1 MGSGNM
7 NDANRVI
14 KIANQN
20 NGYVTTKQVKEKKI
34 NTIVLTRLVE
44 QKKLERIARGYYGIP
59 NSFCD
64 DYYKYQ
70 LKSKNCIFSHATA
83 LYFYD
88 LSDRTPLYFD
98 MTVPVGYNGSL
109 SKNKNVV
116 LHYVKKENIGIG
128 LVEIESPFGMKL
140 RCYDRERTICDIIK
154 YKNHMD
160 REIFVKALKKYSNSK
175 QKDLVKLMRYAKK
188 LNIEKK
194 VIEYMEVLL

>member
-1 MGSGNM
+1 MINS
-7 NDANRVI
+7 DKVI
-14 KIANQN
+14 KIANGN
-20 NGYVTTKQVKEKKI
+20 NGYVTTKMIKESGI
-34 NTIVLTRLVE
+34 PTIELTRLIK
-44 QKKLERIARGYYGIP
+44 QNKLERISRGYYVLKG
-59 NSFCD
+59 SFND
-64 DYYKYQ
+64 EYYRCQ
-70 LKSKNCIFSHATA
+70 LKSKNAIFSHATA

-98 MTVPVGYNGSL
+98 ITVPNGYNGSL
-109 SKNKNVV
+109 SKDKNVV
-116 LHYVKKENIGIG
+116 LHYVKKENIKLG

-160 REIFVKALKKYSNSK
+160 REIFVKALKRYSNSK
-175 QKDLVKLMRYAKK
+175 QKDLVKLIRYAKK